1 MRALLSQTSFL
12 PKAFEDGSTCVLPI
26 SVGWDYHEGEAFQA
40 TIDLVCQRFSFC
52 RVVVCDTLQRHSLR
66 FASGLLKSEVEVWD
80 SSLHDGDAWL
90 ERNKCYLQTLSV
102 PHIITRWSQ
111 YLNEP
116 SYHYYHHKLDTL
128 LKNDK
133 KLNELVIQSAEA
145 VYNKFVGSGRVSED
159 PSLRARFLKAST
171 AYQQE
176 EIAVVMSWET
186 MREDILL
193 YPKNLG
199 DGMKA
204 VMDSVWGRERSF
216 LQPLQIKFK

>member
-40 TIDLVCQRFSFC
+40 TIDLVRQRFSFC
-52 RVVVCDTLQRHSLR
+52 RIVVCDTLQRHSLK
-66 FASGLLKSEVEVWD
+66 FASGSLKSEGEVSD
-80 SSLHDGDAWL
+80 RSLRDGDAWL
-90 ERNKCYLQTLSV
+90 ERNKRYLQILSI
-102 PHIITRWSQ
+102 PHIMTRWSQ

-116 SYHYYHHKLDTL
+116 SYQYYRHKLDAL
-128 LKNDK
+128 LQNNKE
-133 KLNELVIQSAEA
+133 LNELVVRSAEA
-145 VYNKFVGSGRVSED
+145 VYNKFVRSGRIPED
-159 PSLRARFLKAST
+159 LALRTAFLEASVE
-171 AYQQE
+171 YQRE
-176 EIAVVMSWET
+176 EIAVVMSWEN

-204 VMDSVWGRERSF
+204 VMNSIWGRERSF
-216 LQPLQIKFK
+216 LQPLQIKFV